1 MAEDNLINNTN
12 NVLRKLKNESHVIKR
27 WLQITEKV
35 SSQIVA
41 ELTNQQARLKV
52 ANNDIGKL
60 SKIVFFLKEHCPNE
74 FVYEQ

>member
-12 NVLRKLKNESHVIKR
+12 NVLRKLKNESHVIKI
-27 WLQITEKV
+27 WQQITEKV

-60 SKIVFFLKEHCPNE
+60 SKIVFF
-74 FVYEQ
+74 F